1 MKPVKVD
8 RDGTPLLMVGNYTQN
23 TRRRRR
29 RVQSA
34 RRSRPSSSKTS
45 LTSLWKRPSSSN
57 VISKKKRPSSA
68 AYRGPL
74 IERGTIFTKL
84 PEQTIDMAYLN
95 VARKFPVQSL
105 HKQGMPIDINE
116 QRKALLRQLKDE
128 IAKDEK
134 AKLTLAKILQNAK

>member
-1 MKPVKVD
+1 
-8 RDGTPLLMVGNYTQN
+8 MV
-23 TRRRRR
+23 
-29 RVQSA
+29 
-34 RRSRPSSSKTS
+34 
-45 LTSLWKRPSSSN
+45 
-57 VISKKKRPSSA
+57 
-68 AYRGPL
+68 GPL